1 MKGVA
6 TCARGRTSA
15 RVEHA
20 KREAHVVGQRWQPQ
34 QASAPA
40 NTTGEQPT
48 DGSTAVSS
56 LLPASANNKLPDDQ
70 ITAATLVQ
78 QGIGDSRTATP
89 AQANQITFV

>member
-56 LLPASANNKLPDDQ
+56 LLPASANNKFPHDDQ
-70 ITAATLVQ
+70 STAATTP
-78 QGIGDSRTATP
+78 RATGNRRHPP
-89 AQANQITFV
+89 AQANQIIFG